1 VAVIGTGSSGIQSIP
16 IIAAEA
22 GHLTVFQRTANYSVP
37 AHNRPLEPDE
47 VAEVKAEYD
56 QFRAANREM
65 VAAYGARLP
74 RNDVATRSV
83 SEAERAEHLERRWE
97 HGGLPFLG
105 AFNDILLD
113 PGANDDV
120 AEFVR
125 AKIRDVV
132 ADEKVADLL
141 SPSTVIGC
149 KRLCVD
155 TGYYATFNR
164 DNVDLVD
171 LNASPIERFTPTGLV
186 AGGVA
191 HDFDTIVLATGFDA
205 MTGALLS
212 IDVRGRGG
220 VALQD
225 AWRDGPRTYLGL
237 QVSGFP
243 NLFIITGPGSPS
255 VLTNMIVSIEHH
267 VDWIAEAIAAVEAA
281 GGSTI
286 EATADAEQGWAELVD
301 AIAGLTLFPSCNSW
315 YLGANVPGKPRR
327 FMPFLGFPMYVEQ
340 VAEITSD
347 DYRGFA
353 IT

>member
-1 VAVIGTGSSGIQSIP
+1 VAAIK
-16 IIAAEA
+16 A
-22 GHLTVFQRTANYSVP
+22 RY
-37 AHNRPLEPDE
+37 DE
-47 VAEVKAEYD
+47 
-56 QFRAANREM
+56 FRAANRDM

-74 RNDVATRSV
+74 RNDVATASV
-83 SEAERAEHLERRWE
+83 SEAERAEQLERRWE

-113 PGANDDV
+113 AAANDSV

-125 AKIRDVV
+125 DKIRGIV
-132 ADEKVADLL
+132 ADEQVADLL
-141 SPSTVIGC
+141 SPTTVIGC

-164 DNVDLVD
+164 DNVELIDV
-171 LNASPIERFTPTGLV
+171 NASPIERFTPTGLV

-212 IDVRGRGG
+212 IDIRGRGG
-220 VALQD
+220 VSLQD
-225 AWRDGPRTYLGL
+225 AWHDGPRTYLGL

-243 NLFIITGPGSPS
+243 NLFMITGPGSPS

-267 VDWIAEAIAAVEAA
+267 VDWIAAAIAAVDAA
-281 GGSTI
+281 GKTII
-286 EATADAEQGWAELVD
+286 EATPEAEQQWGDLVD
-301 AIAGLTLFPSCNSW
+301 AIAGFTLFPSCNSW

-327 FMPFLGFPMYVEQ
+327 FMAFVGFPMYAEQ
-340 VAEITSD
+340 VAEITD
-347 DYRGFA
+347 DEYRGFA
-353 IT
+353 MT